1 MHPVEMPRFKK
12 LPSKAIT
19 KRQSVDADESG
30 VGFWRIY
37 HSSVQKIVCNF
48 WRTGRPHKL
57 TPRRDY
63 LMGKESLHLQSERQ
77 NVLGQQRLCLAQIQ
91 MQVTLVQSSEHTAN
105 KLVLKKWA
113 LNTQLKDG
121 ALAVRLFS
129 ADQGRLSETTTFTIK
144 TYFPV
149 YRWANAMRYD
159 PYLTF
164 EHCWHAA
171 KWWTIENLNQAS
183 DIRYVSFI

>member
-77 NVLGQQRLCLAQIQ
+77 NVLGQQRLSDTQQRHISAEFWTNSQQ
-91 MQVTLVQSSEHTAN
+91 AG
-105 KLVLKKWA
+105 VLKKWA

-121 ALAVRLFS
+121 ALAVRLCS